1 MEKELEYEPKG
12 EKMCEIETGEQWR
25 KRERGIEVEV
35 EVEVVEGGKEE
46 LKAERGQIRNYH

>member
-46 LKAERGQIRNYH
+46 LKAERGHIRNYH